1 MWCVN
6 KREEIDTHH
15 FKSMSLLK
23 VYGGESNRVV
33 VMKMMEGSLLV
44 GDGGRGTGSK

>member
-23 VYGGESNRVV
+23 VYGGESNQSGGDEDDGR
-33 VMKMMEGSLLV
+33 KFAGWRWRK
-44 GDGGRGTGSK
+44 GDGE